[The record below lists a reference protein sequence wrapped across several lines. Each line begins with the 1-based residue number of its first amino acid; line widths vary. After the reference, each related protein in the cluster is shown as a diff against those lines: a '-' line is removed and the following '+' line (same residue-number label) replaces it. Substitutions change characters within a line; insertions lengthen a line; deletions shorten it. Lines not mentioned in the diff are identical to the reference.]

1 MVIASEAFVKL
12 FRQHTESI
20 QEWEYQSFEDRES
33 IYNDVD
39 YLSSSEEDCDSE
51 GSDEETHHDN
61 DNKVDISTQQAETKK
76 FYGFNL
82 HFNQPPMPE
91 NDAWTQ
97 LGLEEDRLGTVLE
110 DEEL

>member
-51 GSDEETHHDN
+51 GSDEDTHHDN
-61 DNKVDISTQQAETKK
+61 DNKVDISTQQADEESLR
-76 FYGFNL
+76 FQFA
-82 HFNQPPMPE
+82 FQPPMPE

-97 LGLEEDRLGTVLE
+97 LGLEEDRLGTILE